1 MIRLLGSGT
10 CLGGSKTHADVNWPP
25 WTTRCPT
32 AAKAEL
38 SGRAAG
44 SACLRSWRTRR
55 TASACPVQETFSE
68 CSQPS
73 GPRVL
78 VACLRPGPV
87 GHTASNNVTIR
98 GFHERTFQA
107 AGIGVEQQNV
117 HALISP
123 SRIGPPTSDR
133 TRRFGR
139 RWQRVVTAGEPA
151 RPAAGPTVRPGG
163 RSSGRRPVPACIC
176 RTFGRDRDIE

>member
-1 MIRLLGSGT
+1 MPRNDQITRQWHLLRRLENSRGRKLAAVDHSVPDGGQGGTLGQGGWLRVPKVMEDTPHGIGMSCPGDFLGVLAAIR
-10 CLGGSKTHADVNWPP
+10 
-25 WTTRCPT
+25 
-32 AAKAEL
+32 
-38 SGRAAG
+38 
-44 SACLRSWRTRR
+44 
-55 TASACPVQETFSE
+55 
-68 CSQPS
+68 
-73 GPRVL
+73 PRVL

-163 RSSGRRPVPACIC
+163 RSSGRRPVPACMSHL
-176 RTFGRDRDIE
+176 RP